1 MAYSKI
7 LTVLVIVLVFEAGFT
22 ARVAYEEVGNSTT
35 PVAYAQGQQDLY
47 DCADFTTQEQAQ
59 NVYNQDT
66 SDTNNLD
73 ADNDGQACGDYNYA
87 GTGTT
92 TTTTTTT
99 TSAATATAVPTPTA
113 TTATAIATATGPD
126 TDPPETTIDSGP
138 AEDST
143 DTDGN
148 VTLDFSSD
156 ETNSTFECSLVA
168 RGSSDNF
175 GACTSPKDYEGLT
188 DGSYTFKVKA
198 TDESGNTD
206 STPASRDFSVAL
218 PTGPEVSCD
227 QSVGTGANVDATF
240 DTVSDGGDAD
250 SHATLCLNSGTYD
263 QDVDTAVGGTSN
275 TARRILAVDAGQSV
289 TWLGNLR
296 LDGTADFVSVISE
309 DRHALYV
316 DGSYGPIGTGID
328 GTPKTQAAVW
338 AQGADRTVVDNIEV
352 VNRRISGT
360 QQEQNDY
367 SGSCLLIDD
376 ISKGFELTRSKVHHC
391 GQVDNNFEHAVYI
404 GGDNLNI
411 RDNIFYDSGNRT
423 IQLYQDP
430 DNGVIEGNIC
440 SQNQDACIQFGGKD
454 DVAASGIDTYGNVSA
469 GNVDWNVKG
478 NDNQNTTGTFSGNTV
493 RDSCMY
499 TSDTSLDDDP
509 ADSGIWPRAHVDYAT
524 VSNIVVEDPNFA
536 NPASDDFR
544 IQSGT
549 SCAAEFTG
557 PSYNTYQR

>member
-1 MAYSKI
+1 MIAYSKI
-7 LTVLVIVLVFEAGFT
+7 VTLLVVVLVFEAGVT
-22 ARVAYEEVGNSTT
+22 ARVAYEEIVHPLT
-35 PVAYAQGQQDLY
+35 PAFAQGVDQY
-47 DCADFTTQEQAQ
+47 DCARFGSQESAQAELQ
-59 NVYNQDT
+59 RDPT
-66 SDTNNLD
+66 DPNNLD
-73 ADNDGQACGDYNYA
+73 ADNDGQVCEDYNYA

-99 TSAATATAVPTPTA
+99 TSAATATAAPTPTT

-148 VTLDFSSD
+148 VTFDFSSD

-168 RGSSDNF
+168 QGSSDNC

-188 DGSYTFKVKA
+188 DGPHTFKAKA
-198 TDESGNTD
+198 TDEAGNTD
-206 STPASRDFSVAL
+206 STPASRDFSVAI

-263 QDVDTAVGGTSN
+263 QDVDTTVGGTSD

-296 LDGTADFVSVISE
+296 LHGTADFVSVMSE
-309 DRHALYV
+309 DRYALYV
-316 DGSYGPIGTGID
+316 DGSYGPTGTGID

-360 QQEQNDY
+360 QQEQDDY
-367 SGSCLLIDD
+367 SGTCLLIDD
-376 ISKGFELTRSKVHHC
+376 ISKRFTLTRSKVHHC

-404 GGDNLNI
+404 GGDNLKI

-440 SQNQDACIQFGGKD
+440 SQNRDACIKFGGKD
-454 DVAASGIDTYGNVSA
+454 DGAASGIDTYGNVSA
-469 GNVDWNVKG
+469 ENVNWKVKG
-478 NDNQNTTGTFSGNTV
+478 KDNQISMGTFSGNTV
-493 RDSCMY
+493 RD
-499 TSDTSLDDDP
+499 
-509 ADSGIWPRAHVDYAT
+509 
-524 VSNIVVEDPNFA
+524 
-536 NPASDDFR
+536 
-544 IQSGT
+544 
-549 SCAAEFTG
+549 
-557 PSYNTYQR
+557 